1 MMVGEK
7 KVRGNG
13 NCFRLEKDDVMN
25 CSLVF
30 AHLHGQISR
39 EIDESTDQGL
49 ESEQARLSQTVGKSY
64 PVRLTKK

>member
-39 EIDESTDQGL
+39 EMRVQTKAWKASKQGFL
-49 ESEQARLSQTVGKSY
+49 KPWGNRI
-64 PVRLTKK
+64 PCD